1 MKGILNL
8 FKNRIEIEVRSI
20 YMFLKSYIKF
30 KIVFNFNSRC

>member
-20 YMFLKSYIKF
+20 YMFLKSYIKLV
-30 KIVFNFNSRC
+30 KVF